1 MGEIR
6 NVQCSACGATWR
18 CLEGSGLLYG
28 KKESIIEAFVESERA
43 VVTAQIEKSEIPAY
57 GFDFRLTVCNHCH
70 NVVAVPVLVTGE
82 DETYEGHCP
91 LCGKKTASPPED
103 LEKEPCPVCKIKALK
118 TEIEGHWD

>member
-1 MGEIR
+1 MALSGGKRPSVRKKGEHYRSLFGI
-6 NVQCSACGATWR
+6 GK
-18 CLEGSGLLYG
+18 SGGY
-28 KKESIIEAFVESERA
+28 R
-43 VVTAQIEKSEIPAY
+43 TAWIEKSEIPAY